1 MKTDVRNA
9 GKDIPLDEA
18 SIEGSWFAEDAAI
31 FFRRFLLTLITMGLF
46 FAVLTSL
53 QRGFDYVSSIVPV
66 LMALALIGLIFLH
79 LGKTRWAVIWMLSSA
94 WLAISV
100 WPYVIIGVRS
110 PLLYGYPVFIM
121 LSGWLI
127 GRQAAVIVGV
137 LSSINLGLMYW
148 GEVSSLLQF
157 SLTRD
162 SFHYFH
168 AMVAT
173 TVLSTLLSVFIS
185 GGFRKQIQSQVQLN
199 SELQQQM
206 QALQNSEERFA
217 RLFNQNPLPCLVIR
231 IADGHLLEA
240 NHAWERAFGWERQQ
254 VLGKSLEE
262 IGCRIFMGDDSGA
275 GMPLFMEGAFDA
287 YPLLLRNKAG
297 EVRSYLASGEVSDVE
312 GERRLLL
319 TMLDQTRRLQVE
331 AELKNL
337 NVTLEARVQER
348 TAELS
353 AMLQSLQQTQEEL
366 VHSEKMASLGSLVA
380 GISHDLNTP
389 IGNTMTVA
397 STLQDRVREFNLLLA
412 KGDLK
417 KSALLDFLRSAEE
430 MSDLLVRSCRRSTE
444 LISSFKQVAIDQAS
458 ERRRKF
464 DLRAVVEDV
473 LVTLRPT
480 IKHQPWVLESE
491 VPAGMG
497 CDSYPGPLGQVL
509 TNLIQNACVHGFGD
523 RGHGRVSIAAATP
536 MAGWVR
542 LTVSDDGVGMD
553 GTTLARVFDPF
564 FTTRLGQGGSGLGT
578 SIAYRIVTS
587 ILGGAI
593 SVDSELGKGS
603 CFTLIFPMTAPQP
616 I

>member
-1 MKTDVRNA
+1 MKTEVLNG
-9 GKDIPLDEA
+9 GKDAGET
-18 SIEGSWFAEDAAI
+18 IEDSWFADDAAI
-31 FFRRFLLTLITMGLF
+31 FFRRFLWTLISLGALVV
-46 FAVLTSL
+46 VLTTL
-53 QRGFDYVSSIVPV
+53 RHGFVFVSSIVPV
-66 LMALALIGLIFLH
+66 LMLFALIGLVL
-79 LGKTRWAVIWMLSSA
+79 LQLRKVRWAVIWVLCSS
-94 WLAISV
+94 WLALSF
-100 WPYVIIGVRS
+100 WPYLIIGVRS

-127 GRQAAVIVGV
+127 GRRAAVMIGIA
-137 LSSINLGLMYW
+137 SFINLGLMYW
-148 GEVSSLLQF
+148 GELSGFLQF
-157 SLTRD
+157 SIVRD
-162 SFHYFH
+162 SFHYFN
-168 AMVAT
+168 AMVVT
-173 TVLSTLLSVFIS
+173 TILATLLSVFIS
-185 GGFRKQIQSQVQLN
+185 GGFRKQIQSQMRLN
-199 SELQQQM
+199 TELQRQM
-206 QALQNSEERFA
+206 QALQSSEERFA
-217 RLFNQNPLPCLVIR
+217 CLFNQNPLPCLVIR

-262 IGCRIFMGDDSGA
+262 IGSRIFTGDES
-275 GMPLFMEGAFDA
+275 PLFMEGAFDA
-287 YPLLLRNKAG
+287 YPLLLRTRAG

-319 TMLDQTRRLQVE
+319 TMLDQTRRLQAE
-331 AELKNL
+331 AEIRNL
-337 NVTLEARVQER
+337 NVTLEARVEER
-348 TAELS
+348 TSELS

-397 STLQDRVREFNLLLA
+397 STLQDRVREFNTLLA
-412 KGDLK
+412 NGDLK
-417 KSALLDFLRSAEE
+417 KSALLDFLHSAEE

-491 VPAGMG
+491 VQEGIN
-497 CDSYPGPLGQVL
+497 CDSFPGPLGQVL

-523 RGHGRVSIAAATP
+523 RGYGRVAIAASSP

-553 GTTLARVFDPF
+553 GATLARVFDPF

-603 CFTLIFPMTAPQP
+603 CFTLIFPMAAPQP